1 MRRIE
6 PVAKRW
12 RWGVAAATALAFVA
26 LVPQLLMW
34 SERGRAWQGTH
45 LSFYS
50 DESSYAAYLNAL
62 IDGRPRLNDPYTGKD
77 DAPGAPL
84 AESPYTTQF
93 VPAYALALP
102 ARLLGLDSNAVFIA
116 LSPLAAFA
124 STLALF
130 RLLRELLTDAR
141 LAATCALVVLCGV
154 SLAQKIWLTLLGRD
168 AAYLF
173 LPFLRRY
180 APAAS
185 FALFFVFCALVMRAL
200 APDNIRALTPD
211 KKRAPLAYAAL
222 AGTTF
227 ALLVYSYFYLWTTAA
242 AWLAA
247 LALIWLAAARAADDR
262 RRALA
267 ALSVVAA
274 FALAALVPYFA
285 LLARRAPTVDT
296 AQALV
301 RWRAPDL
308 FRTSELTAA
317 LALSVIAF
325 GAWRGFFNWR
335 DRATLCAASFALT
348 PFVVFN
354 QQIITGRVLQ
364 PIHYEQFT
372 ANYLSVLALVLSIVL
387 CWRGR
392 AAANGVELKI
402 PKFVLPLVALA
413 ALGWG
418 MAEALVVARR
428 YLPVNV
434 VVDEARPAARRL
446 EELAR
451 VARSEGRAP
460 QAETVF
466 CPDILQADRLP
477 EVVPQS
483 VLWAPHTFV
492 FSGSA
497 PGEEKQRLYQQ
508 LYYSNVDEQKFAAFI
523 SRPHP
528 FRTAVFGWG
537 RVINGLDITRT
548 PITDAE
554 LDGERRAY
562 ADYVNTFSRER
573 AARTPLAY
581 VLLAANADASTHA
594 LGNLDRWYAR
604 DTGERVGNYVIYR
617 VKLRP

>member
-1 MRRIE
+1 MRRST
-6 PVAKRW
+6 VDST
-12 RWGVAAATALAFVA
+12 RWGIAAAAALAFVA
-26 LVPQLLMW
+26 LVPQMLMW
-34 SERGRAWQGTH
+34 SERGRNWHGTH
-45 LSFYS
+45 ISFYS

-62 IDGRPRLNDPYTGKD
+62 INGRPRLNDPYTGKD
-77 DAPGAPL
+77 DTPAAPL
-84 AESPYTTQF
+84 PESPYTTQF

-102 ARLLGLDSNAVFIA
+102 ARLLGLDSNIAFIA

-124 STLALF
+124 AALALF
-130 RLLRELLTDAR
+130 CLLRELLTDAR
-141 LAATCALVVLCGV
+141 LAATLALLVLCCA

-185 FALFFVFCALVMRAL
+185 FPLFFVFCALV
-200 APDNIRALTPD
+200 IRALTSD
-211 KKRAPLAYAAL
+211 KRRASFSAAAL
-222 AGTTF
+222 AGATF

-242 AWLAA
+242 AWLAC
-247 LALIWLAAARAADDR
+247 LALIWLTIAPRAGR

-267 ALSVVAA
+267 ALSVTAA
-274 FALAALVPYFA
+274 LAVAALVPYFA
-285 LLARRAPTVDT
+285 LLLARRAQTVDT

-317 LALSVIAF
+317 LALSLLAF
-325 GAWRGFFNWR
+325 GAWRGFVNWR
-335 DRATLCAASFALT
+335 DRATLFAASFALT

-364 PIHYEQFT
+364 PIHYEQFI
-372 ANYLSVLALVLSIVL
+372 ANYLSVLALLVSIVL

-392 AAANGVELKI
+392 AGVDGLELKI
-402 PKFVLPLVALA
+402 PRFVLPLVALA

-418 MAEALVVARR
+418 ITESVVVARR
-428 YLPVNV
+428 YLAVNV

-446 EELAR
+446 TEFAR
-451 VARSEGRAP
+451 EAQNAGRAP
-460 QAETVF
+460 HAETVF

-477 EVVPQS
+477 EVAPQS

-497 PGEEKQRLYQQ
+497 PGEEKKRLYQQ

-554 LDGERRAY
+554 LDQERRAY
-562 ADYVNTFSRER
+562 AEYINTFSRER
-573 AARTPLAY
+573 AAHTPLAY
-581 VLLAANADASTHA
+581 VLLAAPADASRPA
-594 LGNLDRWYAR
+594 LANLERWYTLDR
-604 DTGERVGNYVIYR
+604 GERVGNFLLYR

>member
-6 PVAKRW
+6 LEAKRW
-12 RWGVAAATALAFVA
+12 RWGVAAALALAFVA
-26 LVPQLLMW
+26 LVPQTLMW
-34 SERGRAWQGTH
+34 SERGRNWHGTH

-62 IDGRPRLNDPYTGKD
+62 INGRPRLNDPYTGKD

-102 ARLLGLDSNAVFIA
+102 ARLLRLDSDTIFIA

-124 STLALF
+124 AALALF

-141 LAATCALVVLCGV
+141 LAATLALLVLCCT
-154 SLAQKIWLTLLGRD
+154 SLAQKFWLTLLGRD
-168 AAYLF
+168 TAYLF

-185 FALFFVFCALVMRAL
+185 FPLFFLFCALV
-200 APDNIRALTPD
+200 IRALSSD
-211 KKRAPLAYAAL
+211 KRRASLSAAAL
-222 AGTTF
+222 AGATF

-242 AWLAA
+242 AWLAC
-247 LALIWLAAARAADDR
+247 LALLWLVAATRAGER
-262 RRALA
+262 RRVLAVLAVTA
-267 ALSVVAA
+267 ALSV
-274 FALAALVPYFA
+274 AALVPYFM
-285 LLARRAPTVDT
+285 LLARRAQTVDA

-317 LALSVIAF
+317 LALSVLAF
-325 GAWRGFFNWR
+325 GMWRGLVNWR
-335 DRATLCAASFALT
+335 DRATLCAASFALA

-364 PIHYEQFT
+364 PIHYEQFI
-372 ANYLSVLALVLSIVL
+372 ANYLSVLALLLSIVL

-392 AAANGVELKI
+392 VGGNGVELKI

-413 ALGWG
+413 AFGWG
-418 MAEALVVARR
+418 TVEAFVVARR
-428 YLPVNV
+428 YLTVNV
-434 VVDEARPAARRL
+434 IVDEARPAAKRL
-446 EELAR
+446 RELAR
-451 VARSEGRAP
+451 DARHEGRAP
-460 QAETVF
+460 HAETIF

-477 EVVPQS
+477 EVAPQA

-497 PGEEKQRLYQQ
+497 PGEEKERLYRQ

-528 FRTAVFGWG
+528 FRTAVFGWA
-537 RVINGLDITRT
+537 RVVNGLDITRT

-554 LDGERRAY
+554 LEGERRAY

-573 AARTPLAY
+573 AARTPLDY
-581 VLLAANADASTHA
+581 VLLSAPADASRPP
-594 LGNLDRWYAR
+594 LSNLERWYTFDA
-604 DTGERVGNYVIYR
+604 GERAGNFVIYR